1 MAIYIRIS
9 EQLRDDLYEL
19 YHDTKDRQD
28 IIDLVLKNSA
38 FGELMRNLNEVVQR
52 TQLSSKEADSEYAT
66 YRSPLKEIKAF
77 ARSLND
83 IIYDDEILGST
94 GLNRIRLF
102 ELKHKLEEEVLSGNS
117 TTIKTTDALNG
128 LIEQLKKNQQETL
141 SKLKDSDHE
150 LTTATESAL
159 SQIKRQYS
167 KSINDLENRSKEL
180 LSTYLNDLE
189 SKTVD
194 SASRL
199 KEQSTNLRYELTEE
213 IKERINNGI
222 ETSLNNAIV
231 QINNRAEE
239 VVEEINGAV
248 EGLKNKVEDQVNDFV
263 RLNDSLRKTLNFVAS
278 DALADSSIKQ
288 AEEERKTADRLR
300 FGGVLWLFLSIMLFL
315 QTFDYNA
322 LIDEAGTPQY
332 TLILLRSFF
341 LIIGITPGFYLLR
354 ESARHRTDERRY
366 RQKGIQLATID
377 GYFSEFENEQ
387 RNSVK
392 KELSK
397 HYFHGDDHFVDSS
410 SVDKVESSYSKVFD
424 TVLNAANKKTAKA
437 GK

>member
-1 MAIYIRIS
+1 MAIFIQIS
-9 EQLRDDLYEL
+9 KQLRDDLNEL
-19 YHDTKDRQD
+19 YDNIRNLQD
-28 IIDLVLKNSA
+28 NEELAFHNSA
-38 FGELMRNLNEVVQR
+38 FGELMRNLEEVVKK
-52 TQLSSKEADSEYAT
+52 TQLSSKDADSKYAT
-66 YRSPLKEIKAF
+66 FRTPLKEIRAF
-77 ARSLND
+77 GKILSD
-83 IIYDDEILGST
+83 IVYDDVLLGLT
-94 GLNRIRLF
+94 GLSQIKLHTLIERL
-102 ELKHKLEEEVLSGNS
+102 EDEVLADSGKTIR
-117 TTIKTTDALNG
+117 TTNVLHG
-128 LIEQLKKNQQETL
+128 LVEQLKKNQQETL

-150 LTTATESAL
+150 LTTATQSAL

-167 KSINDLENRSKEL
+167 KSINDLDNRSKEL
-180 LSTYLNDLE
+180 FSAYLNDLE

-199 KEQSTNLRYELTEE
+199 KETSTHLRYELTEE
-213 IKERINNGI
+213 IEERINNGI
-222 ETSLNNAIV
+222 ETSLDNAIV

-239 VVEEINGAV
+239 VVEDINGTV

-263 RLNDSLRKTLNFVAS
+263 RLNNSLRKTLNFVAS

-300 FGGVLWLFLSIMLFL
+300 FVGVLWLLLGIVLFL

-322 LIDEAGTPQY
+322 LIDKAGTPQY

-341 LIIGITPGFYLLR
+341 LIVGITPGFYLLR

-377 GYFSEFENEQ
+377 GYFSEFESEQ

-392 KELSK
+392 KDLSK

-410 SVDKVESSYSKVFD
+410 SVDKIESSYSKVFD
-424 TVLNAANKKTAKA
+424 TVLKAANKKTAKSR
-437 GK
+437 